1 MRREAP
7 SATAFVSG
15 LPLGKGVL
23 HASPVRVA
31 GKSEAASVP
40 HRVSVLRSARASL
53 EPLASPL
60 QSTIATALVTA
71 PLQLAEVSEVNYNS
85 LAVTAFVFF
94 LAFWGS
100 VSFLK
105 GSVKT
110 RITQASF
117 SLPVSAPDVAQR
129 VSKYLT
135 ERGFTPDTNKDPRPG
150 VITFEGTVKSSSSVA
165 FILVLVAGSGL
176 WAASLIANVLLPEA
190 LRNGNYGWLSLASL
204 AVVPWYKGQAERIEE
219 VKVMVE
225 EEDAGDE
232 TKSVLFVKGH
242 RDEISTMEE
251 ALGWVRNDPD
261 GEEAQ
266 KVVASAIAKV
276 GNAQ

>member
-1 MRREAP
+1 MCQST
-7 SATAFVSG
+7 SASAFVSG
-15 LPLGKGVL
+15 LALGTSPFPAGRTLKASRSV
-23 HASPVRVA
+23 ASPAPRRFTV
-31 GKSEAASVP
+31 
-40 HRVSVLRSARASL
+40 HRATRASL
-53 EPLASPL
+53 ESLPVPVADAFANAVLTSPL
-60 QSTIATALVTA
+60 H
-71 PLQLAEVSEVNYNS
+71 LAEVSEVNYNS

-117 SLPVSAPDVAQR
+117 SLPVNAPDVAR
-129 VSKYLT
+129 TVSKYLT
-135 ERGFTPDTNKDPRPG
+135 ERGFSPNTQKDPRPG
-150 VITFEGTVKSSSSVA
+150 VITFEGKVKSSSSVA

-190 LRNGNYGWLSLASL
+190 LRNDNYGWISLASL
-204 AVVPWYKGQAERIEE
+204 AVVPWYKGQAERVEE

-225 EEDAGDE
+225 EEDGDSE
-232 TKSVLFVKGH
+232 TKSILFMKGH

-266 KVVASAIAKV
+266 KVVAKAIAKV